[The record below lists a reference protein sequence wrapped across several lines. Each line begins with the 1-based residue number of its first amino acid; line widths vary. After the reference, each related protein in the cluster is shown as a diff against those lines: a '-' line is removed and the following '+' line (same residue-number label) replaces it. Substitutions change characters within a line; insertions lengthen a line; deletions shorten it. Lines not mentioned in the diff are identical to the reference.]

1 MTQDNS
7 LGYMKI
13 APYHSKESMMKK
25 SITLA
30 IAAAVLTVSALAPA
44 HARPN
49 QYRHG
54 HGYGHG
60 YGQNFNAWNAAAI
73 GAAVGVVVGVGS
85 QYGRYVAPPVVY
97 PPVVYPQVVTAYPP
111 AVPPY
116 GQFYSLPVP
125 CRMAQVPVYDQ
136 FGRLVQYQQTCV
148 N

>member
-1 MTQDNS
+1 
-7 LGYMKI
+7 
-13 APYHSKESMMKK
+13 MKK

-30 IAAAVLTVSALAPA
+30 VAALVLTATALAPA

-49 QYRHG
+49 KHRHVHS
-54 HGYGHG
+54 HGYSH
-60 YGQNFNAWNAAAI
+60 GQNFNAWNAAAL
-73 GAAVGVVVGVGS
+73 GAAVGVVIGVGS
-85 QYGRYVAPPVVY
+85 QYNRYVAPPPVYYPRVVN
-97 PPVVYPQVVTAYPP
+97 VYPP

-125 CRMAQVPVYDQ
+125 CRTAQIPVYDQ